1 MLDCRSYHR
10 DFKQRKTHSVLICLF
25 VVRKQKEIKQKR
37 EIGPGKCA
45 APIFLC
51 LNEKKILVF
60 FLFVCYN
67 FRMNK
72 KIKVKKLYTGIDRAE
87 IAKRNK
93 LTLIF
98 SIIAVVIAIAVPCMP
113 MRKGLTILHDKYG
126 FVVYSVCVI
135 LWVANAITAVYCLVS
150 HFTLYK
156 IRSEIYEHQ
165 KPALKGDWH
174 TFGGIEIQLVLSG
187 VVLLV
192 ELFMLVR
199 WFDWQTLLASC
210 VAALGFA
217 AAFVV
222 RKTTYDSFKNLS
234 ETPPAEKL
242 ADGNGKVVGEDK
254 DTAEKSPENEEVSD
268 FYDKD

>member
-1 MLDCRSYHR
+1 MS
-10 DFKQRKTHSVLICLF
+10 
-25 VVRKQKEIKQKR
+25 
-37 EIGPGKCA
+37 
-45 APIFLC
+45 
-51 LNEKKILVF
+51 
-60 FLFVCYN
+60 
-67 FRMNK
+67 K
-72 KIKVKKLYTGIDRAE
+72 KIKVKKFYTGLDQAE

-93 LTLIF
+93 LTLIC
-98 SIIAVVIAIAVPCMP
+98 SIIAAVVAIAVPCMP
-113 MRKGLTILHDKYG
+113 MQKGFTVLHDKYG
-126 FVVYSVCVI
+126 FVVYSVCII
-135 LWVANAITAVYCLVS
+135 LWVANAITAAYCLVS

-156 IRSEIYEHQ
+156 IRSEIYENQ

-187 VVLLV
+187 AVLLV

-210 VAALGFA
+210 VAACGFA

-234 ETPPAEKL
+234 ETPPEITPAQENAVSEK
-242 ADGNGKVVGEDK
+242 DNE
-254 DTAEKSPENEEVSD
+254 AEKSTESEEVSD